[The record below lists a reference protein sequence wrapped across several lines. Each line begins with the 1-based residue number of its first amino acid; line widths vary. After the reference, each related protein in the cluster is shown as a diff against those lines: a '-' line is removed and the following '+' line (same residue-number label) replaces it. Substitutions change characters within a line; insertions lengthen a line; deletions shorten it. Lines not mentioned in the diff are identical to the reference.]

1 MFNSNI
7 LDVAVG
13 LVFVFLTLSL
23 ICSAAK
29 EIIEAGLKKRSKD
42 LERGIRELVG
52 TGLAQGNP
60 PPSSGA
66 VVNQNQPA
74 AGQAAPNLNPPTTQ
88 TSANPTVQAA
98 QEFVEA
104 FYNHGLINALYR
116 GKYKDANA
124 TGNLPSYI
132 PATNFALAVLSLR
145 NSYTQEQKQLPKN
158 VQDALTAF
166 EMKAQGKVDVL
177 QQELETW
184 FNGAMDRVSGWY
196 KRRTQWV
203 LFGLG
208 LAVAIAVNA
217 DAIHIARRLATDSN
231 FRQSVARMAEA
242 ATAKQPASQGQ
253 PTQSDSGKNTG
264 NATNPATG
272 GAATGGAAE
281 GSGTDTKAAV
291 NQIKENLANLDGV
304 GLPLGWTDQP
314 IKTSQDFGWSLIGWL
329 ITALA
334 ISLGAPF
341 WFDILNKVMVVRS
354 TVKPREKS
362 KEEGSKDPTA
372 KK

>member
-42 LERGIRELVG
+42 LETGIRELAG
-52 TGLAQGNP
+52 AGP
-60 PPSSGA
+60 RPSSRG
-66 VVNQNQPA
+66 VVNQNQQA
-74 AGQAAPNLNPPTTQ
+74 AGQAASNQNPAPAPG
-88 TSANPTVQAA
+88 SANPTVQAA
-98 QEFVEA
+98 EEFVAA
-104 FYNHGLINALYR
+104 FYNHGLINALYK
-116 GKYKDANA
+116 GKYDEAYKA
-124 TGNLPSYI
+124 GNLPSYI
-132 PATNFALAVLSLR
+132 PATNFALTVLSLR
-145 NSYTQEQKQLPKN
+145 NSYSQAQKQLPKN

-166 EMKAQGKVDVL
+166 EMKAGDRVDVL
-177 QQELETW
+177 QQEVETW

-208 LAVAIAVNA
+208 LAVAIGVNA

-242 ATAKQPASQGQ
+242 ANAKPPASPGQ
-253 PTQSDSGKNTG
+253 AAQTDNGKNAG
-264 NATNPATG
+264 NTTPPAGGVAT
-272 GAATGGAAE
+272 GAAT
-281 GSGTDTKAAV
+281 SGTDTKAAV
-291 NQIKENLANLDGV
+291 NQIRENLASLDGV
-304 GLPLGWTDQP
+304 GLPLGWTDQT
-314 IKTSQDFGWSLIGWL
+314 IKTPQDFGWSLIGWL

-362 KEEGSKDPTA
+362 KEEGSKDPTP